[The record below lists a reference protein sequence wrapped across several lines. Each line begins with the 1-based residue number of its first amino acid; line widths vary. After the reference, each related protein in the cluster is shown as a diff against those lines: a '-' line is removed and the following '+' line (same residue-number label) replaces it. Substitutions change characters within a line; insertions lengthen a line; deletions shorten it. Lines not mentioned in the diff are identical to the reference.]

1 MKIED
6 VMTKNVYFCSPSMNV
21 AEAVAMMWT
30 DDCGAL
36 PVVNESGN
44 VVGMITDRDICIA
57 LGTRDVN
64 AGTLRVGG
72 IFVPRLFSCEPG
84 DDIHQALATMT
95 ANKVRRLPVIDS
107 RGTLQGIVS
116 IDDVVLNA
124 ETIPKTIGGLSCAD
138 VLMVLKVLCQP
149 RQESQQAAIH
159 G

>member
-1 MKIED
+1 MRVED
-6 VMTKNVYFCSPSMNV
+6 VMSKNVYFCNPSMNL
-21 AEAVAMMWT
+21 AEAVDMMWT

-57 LGTRDVN
+57 LGTRAVN
-64 AGTLRVGG
+64 AGALRVGDV
-72 IFVPRLFSCEPG
+72 FVPRLFSCEPG
-84 DDIHQALATMT
+84 DDIHKALATMT

-116 IDDVVLNA
+116 IDDMVLNA
-124 ETIPKTIGGLSCAD
+124 ETIPKTMGGLCCAD
-138 VLMVLKVLCQP
+138 VLMALKVICQP
-149 RQESQQAAIH
+149 RQESQAAAIN

>member
-6 VMTKNVYFCSPSMNV
+6 VMSKNVYFCSPSMNV

-44 VVGMITDRDICIA
+44 MVGMITDRDICIA

-64 AGTLRVGG
+64 AGTLRVGDV
-72 IFVPRLFSCEPG
+72 FVPRLFSCKPG

-95 ANKVRRLPVIDS
+95 ARI
-107 RGTLQGIVS
+107 GTPAGGA
-116 IDDVVLNA
+116 VVYKHYVA
-124 ETIPKTIGGLSCAD
+124 DCAAMLWFAHD
-138 VLMVLKVLCQP
+138 FP
-149 RQESQQAAIH
+149 GPTEN
-159 G
+159 